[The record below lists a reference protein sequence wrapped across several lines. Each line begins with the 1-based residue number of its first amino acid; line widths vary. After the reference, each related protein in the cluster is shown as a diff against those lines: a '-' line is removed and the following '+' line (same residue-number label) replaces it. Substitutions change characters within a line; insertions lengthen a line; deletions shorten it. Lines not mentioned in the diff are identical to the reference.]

1 MPADQQKIDNLIY
14 GLETLTGTIY
24 DTQIAHITTGEAI
37 EEANEHLETMKAAM
51 MSQIFNER
59 FEINNKLVY
68 TNDDQR
74 KVALIEMQNSNADY
88 IAMKSARTSAAALS
102 ATQKA
107 EIEKNRNL
115 HKTKLLELE
124 YYAKLL

>member
-1 MPADQQKIDNLIY
+1 MPADQQTIDNLIY
-14 GLETLTGTIY
+14 GLETLTNTIY
-24 DTQIAHITTGEAI
+24 DTQIAHITTSEAI
-37 EEANEHLETMKAAM
+37 EEANEHIETMKAAM

-74 KVALIEMQNSNADY
+74 KVALIEMQKSDADF
-88 IAMKSARTSAAALS
+88 IAMKNARTNAAALS

-124 YYAKLL
+124 YYAKLS